1 MKWYRWYF
9 HTRFDMD
16 FTCRYTLLEKQ
27 EQEDQELKESDVDGQ
42 VGSGQ
47 VTHLKKAMSRLTIR
61 MY

>member
-1 MKWYRWYF
+1 
-9 HTRFDMD
+9 MD

-42 VGSGQ
+42 VGSGR